1 MVAGLVVLSMI
12 LILWLRERIY
22 EIGILLSI
30 GFSKSKIIGQFIME
44 LVFVSVPAAVLS
56 FISGDF
62 IIKLI
67 ASGITESENTSFTGS
82 LLITKISDK
91 LEVFIKSYGLLLLII
106 TVSVIIASTMIL
118 IKKPKQILSQIS

>member
-1 MVAGLVVLSMI
+1 MVAGLVVLSLI

-118 IKKPKQILSQIS
+118 IKKMKKLPC